1 MIPSARDSGLSGAH
15 IQPPDHA
22 VAPPRVDAF
31 SVTITSRPSCAAV
44 TAAESPPAPPP
55 ATSRSHSTVRF
66 VVVLPFTI
74 EPFVVVEVGFG
85 VPGRSLT
92 LPSTGRRPAGN
103 RRSD

>member
-1 MIPSARDSGLSGAH
+1 MSSTIPSARDSGLSGAH

-31 SVTITSRPSCAAV
+31 SVAAVSLTKKATV

-66 VVVLPFTI
+66 VVEILFTI
-74 EPFVVVEVGFG
+74 RAF
-85 VPGRSLT
+85 
-92 LPSTGRRPAGN
+92 RRRGN
-103 RRSD
+103 RILGKAGSGCVGER